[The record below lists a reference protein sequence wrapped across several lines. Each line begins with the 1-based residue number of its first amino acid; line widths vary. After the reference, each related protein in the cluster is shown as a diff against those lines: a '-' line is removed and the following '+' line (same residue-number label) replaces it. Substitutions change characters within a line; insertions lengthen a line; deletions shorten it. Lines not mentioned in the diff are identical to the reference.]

1 MHAHGARVE
10 KRTKNRSKSLS
21 HTASHQDR
29 AKISSRGSLGSILEG
44 SGSLL
49 GVSLACLGCSWASL
63 GRSWAPLGR
72 ILGASWSLLGAFW
85 LVLGGILALGEAPG
99 WILKASG
106 RVRGAILRLLG
117 LISRCFFDARELALT
132 YRIKGC
138 MNCCRKPMLAFTW
151 AFRFPLQR
159 GGTCEAH
166 PPPTEGQPSVPDR
179 RFKFQTCI
187 P

>member
-1 MHAHGARVE
+1 MEIGEKNNIKIRRKKVRKRVGGDFQVP
-10 KRTKNRSKSLS
+10 SLDLRR
-21 HTASHQDR
+21 HLL
-29 AKISSRGSLGSILEG
+29 RG
-44 SGSLL
+44 
-49 GVSLACLGCSWASL
+49 
-63 GRSWAPLGR
+63 R
-72 ILGASWSLLGAFW
+72 LLGAFW

-138 MNCCRKPMLAFTW
+138 MNCCRKPILAFTW

-166 PPPTEGQPSVPDR
+166 PPPPEGRAVRARQ
-179 RFKFQTCI
+179 
-187 P
+187 